1 MREGWTRVALGDICE
16 IRKGQHPLEKTAPG
30 QYPLVGTAAEWRT
43 SATFDFVGQAVC
55 IPMVS
60 STGHGHASLKRVH
73 FVEGEFAVANIVAA
87 AVTKDPR
94 VVDGRYLHA
103 YLQTYRDRLLV
114 TLMQGTA
121 NVSLKI
127 ADLVNVPV
135 DLPPLD
141 EQRRIVDL
149 IGSLDATITATD
161 QAVAK
166 AEQARRA
173 VLTDLLAPPSV
184 VAQATTARGSSTP
197 AMREGWS
204 RVALGDVIAV
214 NPKSPPL
221 AVDAPFI
228 TMDAVPVGGRFPAYS
243 EARGSRSGARAAGGD
258 TLLARITPCLE
269 NGKVAQIPA
278 AWPACGG
285 STELITL
292 RATDAVIPDF
302 VFLLATSHS
311 FRRGAEALMTGT
323 TGRQRVS
330 ASDIASVDIDLPPL
344 DEQRRI
350 VDIISTLDDE
360 VAALKSTAR
369 TARTMRVGLLSELLS
384 GNHEIPSTYD
394 RLLEAA

>member
-149 IGSLDATITATD
+149 IGSLDATINM
-161 QAVAK
+161 Q
-166 AEQARRA
+166 QQLRA
-173 VLTDLLAPPSV
+173 SAN
-184 VAQATTARGSSTP
+184 R
-197 AMREGWS
+197 
-204 RVALGDVIAV
+204 
-214 NPKSPPL
+214 
-221 AVDAPFI
+221 
-228 TMDAVPVGGRFPAYS
+228 AY
-243 EARGSRSGARAAGGD
+243 RAA
-258 TLLARITPCLE
+258 ARD
-269 NGKVAQIPA
+269 AF
-278 AWPACGG
+278 GG
-285 STELITL
+285 S
-292 RATDAVIPDF
+292 PK
-302 VFLLATSHS
+302 
-311 FRRGAEALMTGT
+311 RGWPLGEFCEVTI
-323 TGRQRVS
+323 GRQRNPTHATGPNQTPYLRSANVKDGNLDLRDVMSMAFSEPERAIYGLEPGDVLVTEGCGSPAQLGASASWQGRKYGRVCFQNTLLRLRARPGVS
-330 ASDIASVDIDLPPL
+330 APEALIHVARYLHASGEWRRIASGTNIFHIGVRRARELPIVEMSIGEQADVSRRL
-344 DEQRRI
+344 DALSALEAAAHTAQSSSQQFR
-350 VDIISTLDDE
+350 
-360 VAALKSTAR
+360 AALLG
-369 TARTMRVGLLSELLS
+369 GLLS
-384 GNHEIPSTYD
+384 GRHEIPPTYD